1 MIKTFIVGYDGT
13 KPSERALD
21 FAAKA
26 AKGRGAAVLVVH
38 VLEWSPYSFLTME
51 EIAERHK
58 LREKEVVRA
67 RSVVDPVCE
76 KLRAD
81 GLTVN
86 SEVRYGDPAEIMCE
100 IAGKHP
106 ESIIV
111 VGRKGTSNL
120 ASRFMGTLGIS
131 LIQASPVP
139 VTVVP

>member
-13 KPSERALD
+13 DPSQRALD

-58 LREKEVVRA
+58 QREKEVVRA

-76 KLRAD
+76 KLRAG
-81 GLTVN
+81 GLSVS
-86 SEVRYGDPAEIMCE
+86 SEVRYGDPAEILCE
-100 IAGKHP
+100 IAGQHP

-120 ASRFMGTLGIS
+120 AARFMGTLGIS